1 MNKYTKISYS
11 LCIFILFLLILCS
24 CNQTEN
30 WESVT
35 LQGHGSI
42 KVPEDWE
49 YSVIDGFLYFSS
61 NSSGESKNTLVQYST
76 GLCVNEYFC
85 NIEDREWVIDEN
97 YSNGASVI
105 KYKVFFEDDSS
116 TEIYCLRFGA
126 STSLEFYCLDP
137 SVSEDTLK
145 KIANSY
151 TMNNE

>member
-1 MNKYTKISYS
+1 M
-11 LCIFILFLLILCS
+11 
-24 CNQTEN
+24 
-30 WESVT
+30 
-35 LQGHGSI
+35 
-42 KVPEDWE
+42 
-49 YSVIDGFLYFSS
+49 
-61 NSSGESKNTLVQYST
+61 
-76 GLCVNEYFC
+76 NEYFC